1 MGIAGDLFNRSQGR
15 GTGAWLGTGGMVRQW
30 GAQTD
35 QRSDRRQKMT
45 DVNVFVAFA
54 AGIFSFLSP
63 CVLPLIPSYLSFVSG
78 VSLDEMRSEQA
89 RSKVR
94 WRVVLNSLAFILG
107 FSLVF
112 VSLGA
117 SASFLG
123 GLFMGYRN
131 VIRIA
136 GGIFILLVGLYLV
149 GVFKI
154 AALDRYL
161 QFNLK
166 DKPAGYLGSVLVGIT
181 FAVAWTP
188 CVGPILGATLA
199 LASTAG
205 EVGRGTLLLTSY
217 AAGLALPFFLSA
229 LAINSFLR
237 FSQQMRRYIQIIHV
251 AGGLLLIIVGILLI
265 TDYMTLLN
273 AYV

>member
-1 MGIAGDLFNRSQGR
+1 
-15 GTGAWLGTGGMVRQW
+15 
-30 GAQTD
+30 
-35 QRSDRRQKMT
+35 MT
-45 DVNVFVAFA
+45 DLNVFVAFA
-54 AGIFSFLSP
+54 AGVFSFLSP

-78 VSLDEMRSEQA
+78 VSLEEMRGEQTRA
-89 RSKVR
+89 RVR
-94 WRVVLNSLAFILG
+94 SRVILNSVAFIVG

-117 SASFLG
+117 SASLLGSLFLD
-123 GLFMGYRN
+123 YRN
-131 VIRIA
+131 LIRIA
-136 GGIFILLVGLYLV
+136 GGVLILLVGFYLV
-149 GVFKI
+149 GIFKI

-166 DKPAGYLGSVLVGIT
+166 DKPAGYLGSILVGIT

-229 LAINSFLR
+229 LAVDSFFQ
-237 FSQQMRRYIQIIHV
+237 FSQKIRGYVQTIH
-251 AGGLLLIIVGILLI
+251 ALGGVLLIIVGLLLI
-265 TDYMTLLN
+265 GDYMTLLN
-273 AYV
+273 GYALRFTPGWLLERL

>member
-1 MGIAGDLFNRSQGR
+1 
-15 GTGAWLGTGGMVRQW
+15 
-30 GAQTD
+30 
-35 QRSDRRQKMT
+35 MT

-78 VSLDEMRSEQA
+78 VSLDDMRSDQA
-89 RSKVR
+89 RTRVR
-94 WRVVLNSLAFILG
+94 GRVVLNSLAFILG
-107 FSLVF
+107 FSIVF

-123 GLFMGYRN
+123 SLFLGYRN
-131 VIRIA
+131 IIRIG
-136 GGIFILLVGLYLV
+136 GGIFILIVGLYLV
-149 GVFKI
+149 GAFKI

-199 LASTAG
+199 LASTAD
-205 EVGRGTLLLTSY
+205 EVGRGTFLLMSY

-229 LAINSFLR
+229 LAINSFFQ
-237 FSQQMRRYIQIIHV
+237 FSQSLRRYIQAIHII
-251 AGGLLLIIVGILLI
+251 GGVLLIIVGILLI
-265 TDYMTLLN
+265 TDYMTFLNIYVLRFTPNWLLQKL
-273 AYV
+273 

>member
-1 MGIAGDLFNRSQGR
+1 
-15 GTGAWLGTGGMVRQW
+15 
-30 GAQTD
+30 
-35 QRSDRRQKMT
+35 MT

-89 RSKVR
+89 RARVR
-94 WRVVLNSLAFILG
+94 WRVVLNSLAFIVG

-112 VSLGA
+112 ISLGA

-123 GLFMGYRN
+123 GLFLAYRN
-131 VIRIA
+131 VIRIL
-136 GGIFILLVGLYLV
+136 GGLFILLVGLYLM
-149 GVFKI
+149 GLFKI
-154 AALDRYL
+154 AALEQYL

-166 DKPAGYLGSVLVGIT
+166 DKPAGYCGSIVVGIT

-217 AAGLALPFFLSA
+217 AAGLAVPFFLSA
-229 LAINSFLR
+229 LAIDSFFE
-237 FSQQMRRYIQIIHV
+237 FSQRLRRYIQAIHTI
-251 AGGLLLIIVGILLI
+251 GGLLLVIVGLLLI
-265 TDYMTLLN
+265 SDYMTLLN
-273 AYV
+273 AYALRFTPRWLLDRL

>member
-1 MGIAGDLFNRSQGR
+1 
-15 GTGAWLGTGGMVRQW
+15 
-30 GAQTD
+30 
-35 QRSDRRQKMT
+35 MT
-45 DVNVFVAFA
+45 DVNIFVAFA

-78 VSLDEMRSEQA
+78 VSLDEMRGERAHAQLH
-89 RSKVR
+89 
-94 WRVVLNSLAFILG
+94 WRVVLNSLAFIFG

-123 GLFMGYRN
+123 SLFMGYRN
-131 VIRIA
+131 EIRIA
-136 GGIFILLVGLYLV
+136 GGVFILVVGLYLV
-149 GVFKI
+149 GAFKI
-154 AALDRYL
+154 AALDQYL

-199 LASTAG
+199 LASTSG
-205 EVGRGTLLLTSY
+205 EIGRGTYLLMSY
-217 AAGLALPFFLSA
+217 AAGLGLPFLLSA
-229 LAINSFLR
+229 LAINSFFQ
-237 FSQQMRRYIQIIHV
+237 FSRKLRRYIQAIHV
-251 AGGLLLIIVGILLI
+251 VGGILLIVVGILLI
-265 TDYMTLLN
+265 TDYMTYLN
-273 AYV
+273 AYALRFTPAWLLQRL

>member
-1 MGIAGDLFNRSQGR
+1 
-15 GTGAWLGTGGMVRQW
+15 
-30 GAQTD
+30 
-35 QRSDRRQKMT
+35 MT

-54 AGIFSFLSP
+54 AGVFSFLSP

-78 VSLDEMRSEQA
+78 ISLEEMRSEQA
-89 RSKVR
+89 RARVR
-94 WRVVLNSLAFILG
+94 WRVVLNAAAFILG

-123 GLFMGYRN
+123 GLFLGYRN
-131 VIRIA
+131 IIRIV
-136 GGIFILLVGLYLV
+136 GGVFIILVGLYLV
-149 GVFKI
+149 GLFKI
-154 AALDRYL
+154 AALERYL

-166 DKPAGYLGSVLVGIT
+166 DKPAGFLGSIVVGIT

-205 EVGRGTLLLTSY
+205 EVNRGTLLLTSY
-217 AAGLALPFFLSA
+217 AAGLGLPFFLSA
-229 LAINSFLR
+229 LAINSFFQ
-237 FSQQMRRYIQIIHV
+237 FSQQLRRYLQTIHV
-251 AGGLLLIIVGILLI
+251 VGGLLLIIVGILLI
-265 TDYMTLLN
+265 TDYMTMLN
-273 AYV
+273 AYALRFTPQWLLERL

>member
-1 MGIAGDLFNRSQGR
+1 
-15 GTGAWLGTGGMVRQW
+15 
-30 GAQTD
+30 
-35 QRSDRRQKMT
+35 MT
-45 DVNVFVAFA
+45 DVSIFVAFA

-78 VSLDEMRSEQA
+78 VSLDEMRGDQA
-89 RSKVR
+89 PTDVRS
-94 WRVVLNSLAFILG
+94 RVVLNSIAFIVG

-123 GLFMGYRN
+123 SLFLGYRN
-131 VIRIA
+131 LIRIL
-136 GGIFILLVGLYLV
+136 GGLFILVVGFYLI
-149 GVFKI
+149 GLFKI
-154 AALDRYL
+154 AALERYL

-188 CVGPILGATLA
+188 CVGPILGAILA
-199 LASTAG
+199 LASTSG
-205 EVGRGTLLLTSY
+205 EVSRGTLLLTTY

-229 LAINSFLR
+229 LAIDSFFQ
-237 FSQQMRRYIQIIHV
+237 FSQSFRRYIQTIHV
-251 AGGLLLIIVGILLI
+251 MGGVLLVVVGILLL
-265 TDYMTLLN
+265 TDYMTFLNSYVLRFTPDWLLRRL
-273 AYV
+273 

>member
-1 MGIAGDLFNRSQGR
+1 
-15 GTGAWLGTGGMVRQW
+15 
-30 GAQTD
+30 
-35 QRSDRRQKMT
+35 MT

-89 RSKVR
+89 RSRVR
-94 WRVVLNSLAFILG
+94 WRVVLNSLAFIAG

-112 VSLGA
+112 ISLGA

-123 GLFMGYRN
+123 GLFLNYRN
-131 VIRIA
+131 TIRIV
-136 GGIFILLVGLYLV
+136 GGMVILVVGLYLV
-149 GVFKI
+149 GAFKI
-154 AALDRYL
+154 AALERYL

-199 LASTAG
+199 LASTA
-205 EVGRGTLLLTSY
+205 EDVGRGMVLLTSY

-229 LAINSFLR
+229 LAINSFLQLSR
-237 FSQQMRRYIQIIHV
+237 QMRGYIQTIHV
-251 AGGLLLIIVGILLI
+251 AGGMLLILVGILLM

-273 AYV
+273 AYVLSLTPQWLLQRL